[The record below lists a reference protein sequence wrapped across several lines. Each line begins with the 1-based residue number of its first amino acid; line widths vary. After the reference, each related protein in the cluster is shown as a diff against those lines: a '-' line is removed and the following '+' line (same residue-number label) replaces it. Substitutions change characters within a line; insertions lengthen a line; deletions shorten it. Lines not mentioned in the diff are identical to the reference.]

1 MATYGQWARKREL
14 GRVSWV
20 CGNEPVLVED
30 VVATALAQSSSHLTF
45 DMAECQEPDVWSAAS
60 SPPGDPDER
69 LLVLVRNA
77 QRLKRWDQLGTLLSA
92 RDLGQLRV
100 LFVSSEPRLA
110 RRPGEDEEKA
120 VLAPHLALLRDSR
133 AGMAVECRVPEDWRE
148 MPDWMLDWASAAL
161 GTAGRVTGEALLMLS
176 GSVSEAAAVAAKI
189 RGAGIVPSRDVIAE
203 LADPAAS
210 YTEAVIAGRTVEA
223 LAASPSLDRDGIGA
237 AIGLLSSRLDLLLAL
252 HEAAERRW
260 DARETAVKGNVP
272 RFLQQRYKGAAASYS
287 PGRARALRVILA
299 EADAAWRSGAH
310 EGIPEF
316 VAVLWAA

>member
-1 MATYGQWARKREL
+1 MATYGQWAKKREL
-14 GRVSWV
+14 GRITWV

-30 VVATALAQSSSHLTF
+30 IVATALAQSATHLTL
-45 DMAECQEPDVWSAAS
+45 DVAECPEADVWSAAS
-60 SPPGDPDER
+60 SPPGDPEEH
-69 LLVLVRNA
+69 LLVLARNA
-77 QRLKRWDQLGTLLSA
+77 QRLKRWDQLGPLLAA
-92 RDLGQLRV
+92 RDLGQVRV
-100 LFVSSEPRLA
+100 LFVSAEPRLA
-110 RRPGEDEEKA
+110 RRRGEDEEKA

-133 AGMAVECRVPEDWRE
+133 PGMVVECRVPEDWRE
-148 MPDWMLDWASAAL
+148 MPDWMLDWASTAL
-161 GTAGRVTGEALLMLS
+161 GAAGRVIGEALLVLS

-189 RGAGIVPSRDVIAE
+189 RGAGLVPSRDVITE

-223 LAASPSLDRDGIGA
+223 LATAPSMDRDGIGA

-260 DARETAVKGNVP
+260 DARETAVKGCVP
-272 RFLQQRYKGAAASYS
+272 SFLQQRYKAAAASYS
-287 PGRARALRVILA
+287 PTRARALRVILA
-299 EADAAWRSGAH
+299 EADAAWRSGAY